1 MTSTPTITEQLGAA
15 VNQNTALSRE
25 GMLERVFAR
34 LFHGLVYAQI
44 WEDPVVDMEALQLSA
59 GDNLVCIASGG
70 CNALSYLTASP
81 ASITAVDL
89 SPSHVMLNKLK
100 LATVRNV
107 PDHATLFDMLA
118 RANLKTNIATFDR
131 YVAPH
136 LDPKVRAYWD
146 GWSLTGPRKNMLAR
160 GLFRQGLLGRFLGAV
175 NVITTV
181 ARVDFS
187 GLLNAKSMAEQAAFF
202 DTQIAPLFDSRF
214 VKFLARQR
222 ASLFGLGIPPAQY
235 DKLAADADGDI
246 VTVLKERTRKLFCDF
261 PIQDNYF
268 AWQAVTRGYEPTET
282 AAVPPYLEARNFE
295 TVRAN
300 ADRMTVLNR
309 SLTDVLAGQSSASKQ
324 AYVLLD
330 AQDWMNDAQ
339 LNALWDQ
346 ITRTASPGA
355 RVIFRTGGADDIL
368 PGRVADQTLR
378 RWTYQTEASA
388 KGFHNDRSAIYGGF
402 HLYEFQG

>member
-44 WEDPVVDMEALQLSA
+44 WEDPVVDMEALQLSS

-89 SPSHVMLNKLK
+89 SPSHVMLNRLK

-107 PDHATLFDMLA
+107 PDHATLYEMLA
-118 RANLKTNIATFDR
+118 RADLKTNITHFNR

-187 GLLNAKSMAEQAAFF
+187 GLLNAKSMAEQTAFF
-202 DTQIAPLFDSRF
+202 DTQIAPLFDSGF

-246 VTVLKERTRKLFCDF
+246 VSQRICAGKIEVDRTCKLVAEKERIVREEVSMDGPARQGLTVSCRLFD
-261 PIQDNYF
+261 
-268 AWQAVTRGYEPTET
+268 
-282 AAVPPYLEARNFE
+282 
-295 TVRAN
+295 
-300 ADRMTVLNR
+300 DR
-309 SLTDVLAGQSSASKQ
+309 
-324 AYVLLD
+324 
-330 AQDWMNDAQ
+330 
-339 LNALWDQ
+339 
-346 ITRTASPGA
+346 
-355 RVIFRTGGADDIL
+355 
-368 PGRVADQTLR
+368 
-378 RWTYQTEASA
+378 
-388 KGFHNDRSAIYGGF
+388 
-402 HLYEFQG
+402 